1 MRIKRKVPVNKAS
14 VNNEVVKYVDYV
26 EKDLSNKV
34 TRLQSSL
41 TTLAQ
46 QFNDLRV
53 KQDAINADFEA
64 RITALESA
72 PVD

>member
-26 EKDLSNKV
+26 EKDIDNKIA
-34 TRLQSSL
+34 RLQSNL
-41 TTLAQ
+41 TTLTQ
-46 QFNDLRV
+46 QFNDFKV

-72 PVD
+72 I